1 MITSKNVAVCAL
13 QVSGCIR
20 SATTGSTRSASR
32 AGKACSTE
40 SGVEPDGVSVAR
52 HHAKKG
58 LWKKKGAPAPKTESA
73 GVPPATS
80 AARWS
85 PGNATTASCTRSA
98 RWATECSKR
107 DWNMQKLIAGKRKF
121 TQSQE
126 KAGDFGTKTAVGH
139 TDFGFRFRNFAFPK
153 KELDWMSWVFSSYT
167 GGPPVHWKEPGTR
180 ETDVECAP
188 CQPGTFSDHESH
200 QNVCTPH
207 RTCQSVLVPGNST
220 HNTVCGNPGRQVDP
234 ETTTTPQLTTTTK
247 RLLWRLGT
255 ERPTFN
261 QQHPLAQTGQIVG
274 MTAIPVVLVALIC
287 FIVFRKSGQKCFLK
301 WGEKKQPFLPAEK
314 FPVQWS
320 QEPTSVGQEKDSLLQ
335 MSPSGFWDS
344 PAGGEKSSET
354 NNGDPPKLE
363 MDNIQQRS
371 VSSKTCCST
380 ADSAGIVGNG
390 KAQVNVSCVVS
401 ICNSGHSLALKPSG
415 MAETGRPPDPPLSQE
430 ETTTRIES
438 GRAVAVEVE
447 DTSDFL
453 DPCVEKPLPFSVQD
467 VGMKRS

>member
-1 MITSKNVAVCAL
+1 MVRIVTWFGSRNACKK
-13 QVSGCIR
+13 
-20 SATTGSTRSASR
+20 TGSENKDIG
-32 AGKACSTE
+32 GKPRRVTKCC
-40 SGVEPDGVSVAR
+40 V
-52 HHAKKG
+52 
-58 LWKKKGAPAPKTESA
+58 W
-73 GVPPATS
+73 PPAQ
-80 AARWS
+80 
-85 PGNATTASCTRSA
+85 
-98 RWATECSKR
+98 

-287 FIVFRKSGQKCFLK
+287 FIVFRKSAVLACRKVPGAVVSGAHICGA
-301 WGEKKQPFLPAEK
+301 GEGQPFANVPFRFL
-314 FPVQWS
+314 
-320 QEPTSVGQEKDSLLQ
+320 GQ
-335 MSPSGFWDS
+335 
-344 PAGGEKSSET
+344 SSR
-354 NNGDPPKLE
+354 G
-363 MDNIQQRS
+363 
-371 VSSKTCCST
+371 
-380 ADSAGIVGNG
+380 
-390 KAQVNVSCVVS
+390 
-401 ICNSGHSLALKPSG
+401 
-415 MAETGRPPDPPLSQE
+415 
-430 ETTTRIES
+430 
-438 GRAVAVEVE
+438 
-447 DTSDFL
+447 
-453 DPCVEKPLPFSVQD
+453 
-467 VGMKRS
+467 